1 MQHNKHLGKI
11 MERPEIENIKNDIR
25 SLKANSASL
34 AKDLK
39 QDGSTIVQDRLDH
52 LKMSG
57 AATLQRAEDSM
68 RGVSGKTLAAGLMA
82 GLVLGYL
89 CKK

>member
-1 MQHNKHLGKI
+1 MHHKEHIDKI
-11 MERPEIENIKNDIR
+11 MGRPEIENIKSDFR
-25 SLKANSASL
+25 SIKSNGATL

-39 QDGSTIVQDRLDH
+39 HDGGALVKEQLEHFKT
-52 LKMSG
+52 SG
-57 AATLQRAEDSM
+57 SAKLRRAEESM